1 MFSTEQLVLVSQWL
15 GVATIAFGALTSIA
29 FIVKWGFRFRMVG
42 VTGFTGVLTAG
53 VFALSLALYQR
64 PEIPNAQKFARVFDR
79 ASDQVVITVNPTITP
94 EQLEATLKQAAI
106 DLSSSGRSSP
116 DGTLTVRARV
126 LLHTSEGVTQPLYVG
141 AAVRSLSL
149 KRSDVNEIQ
158 VEVDAA
164 TLAKINA

>member
-1 MFSTEQLVLVSQWL
+1 MFSTEQLVLIAQGL
-15 GVATIAFGALTSIA
+15 GIATIAFGALTSIA

-64 PEIPNAQKFARVFDR
+64 PIIADAQPFARVFDR
-79 ASDQVVITVNPTITP
+79 ASDQVVITVKPGITP
-94 EQLEATLKQAAI
+94 TQLEATLKQAAI
-106 DLSSSGRSSP
+106 DLSSSGRTSP
-116 DGTLTVRARV
+116 DGTLTVRARILV
-126 LLHTSEGVTQPLYVG
+126 HSSEGVTQPLYIG

-149 KRSDVNEIQ
+149 MRDDVSGIQ